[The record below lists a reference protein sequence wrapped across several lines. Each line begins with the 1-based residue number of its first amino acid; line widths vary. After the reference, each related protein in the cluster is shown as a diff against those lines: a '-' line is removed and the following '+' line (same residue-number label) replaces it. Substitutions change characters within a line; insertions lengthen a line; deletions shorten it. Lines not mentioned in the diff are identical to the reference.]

1 MGEIE
6 KFTIYGNRTM
16 GPCFYRIMACFDR
29 IMAMFWPYHVHGLPV
44 SRPTSLQWQKCQRH
58 YKTVNTVQKCQHH
71 AKNDNIMP
79 NMSASWLTCQHHY
92 KKCQHHG
99 NNVNIMAK
107 MSTSLQKCQHHG
119 KHVNIMAEMST
130 SLQK

>member
-1 MGEIE
+1 MLHVALIAGML
-6 KFTIYGNRTM
+6 YYLHA
-16 GPCFYRIMACFDR
+16 CFSRIMACFDR

-92 KKCQHHG
+92 
-99 NNVNIMAK
+99 NNVNIIRKNVNIVAN
-107 MSTSLQKCQHHG
+107 MSTSLQTCQIVFH
-119 KHVNIMAEMST
+119 
-130 SLQK
+130 